1 MCRLLLAVTLL
12 DGPRNLF
19 YFTTTGPALGGRFT
33 AWQMYRHPVS
43 LHAGQKST
51 PTLSHRAQR
60 LGGIQR
66 FVRISK
72 QFTGVTPS
80 ARHSPIHS
88 IFIHNYL
95 SSSYAPQCQGT
106 MLNET
111 DKVPALREFTVHP
124 GRQTRT
130 KLRRSIM
137 PEMTTPPRGVGR
149 GPWVETGCRD
159 IQLVE
164 SPCSEH
170 WAPGYVR
177 VLSHVAHRGT
187 L

>member
-130 KLRRSIM
+130 KLRRSQLLRKAVEECRPVRWDIRGLRGWSS
-137 PEMTTPPRGVGR
+137 EGHPPGTWELKGKGSRSCLHVIL
-149 GPWVETGCRD
+149 T
-159 IQLVE
+159 
-164 SPCSEH
+164 
-170 WAPGYVR
+170 
-177 VLSHVAHRGT
+177 SHT
-187 L
+187 